1 MKVRNFKPL
10 IAVVLVAGSLGA
22 IAAPTDGLYAGASLG
37 KSQYPDTVNGVA
49 GNGSGVSGK
58 VYGGYQVNPNFAVE
72 LGVAKLGDVSTPSG
86 QMNGQSEFLDA
97 VGTLPLSDKWS
108 LLGRVGVAHVDLNT
122 SLGNDSGNG
131 LKVGLGAQYSLT
143 GNVAIRGEWERY
155 QMKVFG
161 ATPNADQYTVGLRV
175 AF

>member
-10 IAVVLVAGSLGA
+10 VAVALVAGSLGT

-37 KSQYPDTVNGVA
+37 TSQYPDTVNGVT
-49 GNGSGVSGK
+49 GNGSDISGK

-72 LGVAKLGDVSTPSG
+72 LGVAKLGDVSSSSG
-86 QMNGQSEFLDA
+86 QMNGRSEFLDA

-131 LKVGLGAQYSLT
+131 LKVGMGVQYSLT
-143 GNVAIRGEWERY
+143 SKVAIRGEWERY
-155 QMKVFG
+155 QMKVFD
-161 ATPNADQYTVGLRV
+161 ATPNADQYTIGLRV

>member
-10 IAVVLVAGSLGA
+10 VAVALVAGSLGT

-37 KSQYPDTVNGVA
+37 TSQYPDTVNGVT
-49 GNGSGVSGK
+49 GN
-58 VYGGYQVNPNFAVE
+58 QVNPNFAVE
-72 LGVAKLGDVSTPSG
+72 LGVAKLGDVSSSSG
-86 QMNGQSEFLDA
+86 QMNGRSEFLDA

-143 GNVAIRGEWERY
+143 SNVAIRGEWERY
-155 QMKVFG
+155 QMKVFD
-161 ATPNADQYTVGLRV
+161 ATTNADQYTIGLRV